1 MPEKIQQKL
10 IEEEMKESYIDYA
23 MSVITARA
31 LPDVND
37 GLKPVHRRIL
47 YAMHK
52 AGLQHTKPFRKSAR
66 VVGDV
71 LGRYHPHGDIAV
83 YDSLVRMAQ
92 NFSLRYPLIQGQ
104 GNFGSIDGYPQAA
117 MRYCI
122 TEDTLLLTDKGI
134 VPIGNISSKEESN
147 ININIL
153 SYGGKKNIA
162 TKFFNSGKHKIIRI
176 KTKLGY
182 ELKGSF
188 NHPLLCWTL
197 SANGTPKIEWKV
209 LKDIN
214 KRDIVLLSRKPLFAN
229 ADLDLVKFFPRGLLR
244 VSDIRLPSKMNKDL
258 AFLLGALVSE
268 GSFHQNKILFNNSDM
283 GFYNKVKSIIF
294 DQFEGINLYERKIAG
309 NCLELCVYHKKAV
322 EFLKNVGLNDVKSFG
337 KEIPFSILQSS
348 KKTASEFLKGL
359 FEGDGSVAFKV
370 DKRHSGKS
378 MELTY
383 DSKSPVLIKQL
394 KILLL
399 NFGIYT
405 SSPYKDKRNGCFKL
419 KITGCYAIKLFKNE
433 IGFFSDRKNDLL
445 SNVDSLNSSRMSKND
460 FIPLLNKYFR
470 DKYGGQFISRYNIDR
485 YNNLERHYNK
495 LIKFID
501 SKDKKLIDFLIKS
514 NFLFDTITEK
524 SYLPKELV
532 YSIRVDS
539 SCHSFIA
546 NGFVNHNTEC
556 RLTPIAEEM
565 LEDIEKDTVK
575 LVPNYDESYKEPIV
589 LPSKIPNLVIN
600 GTTGIA
606 VGMVSSI
613 PPHNL
618 REVADAIVALID
630 NPELKTDG
638 LMQYIKGPDF
648 PTYGIILGREG
659 IRKAYKTGRG
669 KLKVKAKCEFE
680 KDKIIISEI
689 PYQVNKKMLIESIVD
704 LVKDKKIEGIRDI
717 RDESDRK
724 GMRISLELKDNANNE
739 IVLNQL
745 YKHTQLQSTF
755 SVIMTALVAGQ
766 PKTMSLRSML
776 NFFIQHRKR
785 TITRRVQFDL
795 KKAEDR
801 VHILEGLKVA
811 LKNIDDVVKDIKGSK
826 DVESAKLLLINNY
839 KLSEIQS
846 QAILEMRLQRLT
858 SLEQNKIE
866 EEFKQLLVFINDM
879 KAILASEERV
889 LDIIKQ
895 EILTLKEKYGDERRT
910 VIIEED
916 VAEIEDEDLIKNE
929 QIIITATK
937 DGYIKQTLLE
947 EYRQQKRG
955 GTGLIATEKKEEDIV
970 EHLFS
975 TKSHSYL
982 LFFTNAGRVYW
993 LKAYKIPKG
1002 SRYAKGK
1009 AIVNIFNLNEGEKV
1023 NAILPIS
1030 NLEKESYI
1038 MFATKSGKVK
1048 KTPLKSFSKPRKA
1061 GIKAIKLE
1069 NKDEV
1074 VSVKLTPGNLEII
1087 IGSRKGNAVK
1097 FNEKDVRVMGRNAYG
1112 VRGIRL
1118 KEKDAVVGMEI
1129 ANPEGTLLTVT
1140 KNGYGK
1146 RTAISDYR
1154 LTRRGGKGV
1163 RNIKITEKNGEVVGI
1178 KTVKDTDDVMFITEK
1193 GVVIRTPSNGISIIG
1208 RNTQGVRVMKLKETD
1223 KVNSLT
1229 RIISQIVV

>member
-1 MPEKIQQKL
+1 MAEKIQQKL

-52 AGLQHTKPFRKSAR
+52 AGLQHSKPFRKCAR

-71 LGRYHPHGDIAV
+71 LGRYHPHGDLAV

-92 NFSLRYPLIQGQ
+92 DFSLRYPLVWGQ
-104 GNFGSIDGYPQAA
+104 GNFGSQDGYPAA
-117 MRYCI
+117 AQRY
-122 TEDTLLLTDKGI
+122 
-134 VPIGNISSKEESN
+134 
-147 ININIL
+147 
-153 SYGGKKNIA
+153 
-162 TKFFNSGKHKIIRI
+162 
-176 KTKLGY
+176 
-182 ELKGSF
+182 
-188 NHPLLCWTL
+188 
-197 SANGTPKIEWKV
+197 
-209 LKDIN
+209 
-214 KRDIVLLSRKPLFAN
+214 
-229 ADLDLVKFFPRGLLR
+229 
-244 VSDIRLPSKMNKDL
+244 
-258 AFLLGALVSE
+258 
-268 GSFHQNKILFNNSDM
+268 
-283 GFYNKVKSIIF
+283 
-294 DQFEGINLYERKIAG
+294 
-309 NCLELCVYHKKAV
+309 
-322 EFLKNVGLNDVKSFG
+322 
-337 KEIPFSILQSS
+337 
-348 KKTASEFLKGL
+348 
-359 FEGDGSVAFKV
+359 
-370 DKRHSGKS
+370 
-378 MELTY
+378 
-383 DSKSPVLIKQL
+383 
-394 KILLL
+394 
-399 NFGIYT
+399 
-405 SSPYKDKRNGCFKL
+405 
-419 KITGCYAIKLFKNE
+419 
-433 IGFFSDRKNDLL
+433 
-445 SNVDSLNSSRMSKND
+445 
-460 FIPLLNKYFR
+460 
-470 DKYGGQFISRYNIDR
+470 
-485 YNNLERHYNK
+485 
-495 LIKFID
+495 
-501 SKDKKLIDFLIKS
+501 
-514 NFLFDTITEK
+514 
-524 SYLPKELV
+524 
-532 YSIRVDS
+532 
-539 SCHSFIA
+539 
-546 NGFVNHNTEC
+546 TEC
-556 RLTPIAEEM
+556 KLTPIAEEM

-575 LVPNYDESYKEPIV
+575 FVPNYDESYKEPIV

-618 REVADAIVALID
+618 REVADAIVALIE

-648 PTYGIILGREG
+648 PTYASIVGREG

-689 PYQVNKKMLIESIVD
+689 PYQVNKKLLIESIVD
-704 LVKDKKIEGIRDI
+704 LVKDKRVEGIRDI

-724 GMRISLELKDNANNE
+724 GMRVVLELKDNANNE
-739 IVLNQL
+739 VVLNQL

-766 PKTMSLRSML
+766 PKTMSLRNML

-801 VHILEGLKVA
+801 VHILEGLRIA
-811 LKNIDDVVKDIKGSK
+811 LSNIDDVVKDIKASK
-826 DVESAKLLLINNY
+826 DVETAKLLLITNY

-858 SLEQNKIE
+858 GLEQNKIE
-866 EEFKQLLVFINDM
+866 EEFKLLLEFIIEM
-879 KAILASEERV
+879 KAILASEERI
-889 LDIIKQ
+889 LEIIKK
-895 EILTLKEKYGDERRT
+895 ETLELKDKYGDDRRT

-916 VAEIEDEDLIKNE
+916 ESEIEDEDLIKNE
-929 QIIITATK
+929 QIIITATR

-947 EYRQQKRG
+947 EYKQQKRG
-955 GTGLIATEKKEEDIV
+955 GTGIIATEKKEEDIV

-975 TKSHSYL
+975 TKSHNYL

-1009 AIVNIFNLNEGEKV
+1009 AIVNIFKLAEGEKV
-1023 NAILPIS
+1023 NAILPIL

-1069 NKDEV
+1069 DKDEV
-1074 VSVKLTPGNLEII
+1074 VSVKLTPGNLDII
-1087 IGSRKGNAVK
+1087 VGSRKGNAVK
-1097 FNEKDVRVMGRNAYG
+1097 FNEKDVRVMGRNASG

-1129 ANPEGTLLTVT
+1129 ANPEGALLTVT

-1146 RTAISDYR
+1146 RTSFEDYR

-1193 GVVIRTPSNGISIIG
+1193 GVVIRTASNGISVIG
-1208 RNTQGVRVMKLKETD
+1208 RNTQGVRIMKLKEID
-1223 KVNSLT
+1223 KVKSLT
-1229 RIISQIVV
+1229 RIISQIAV